1 MEQLRLGLD
10 TLRELDRG
18 INVHAVDVALMQ
30 AVNDVLD
37 RPTEAKAR
45 TVTIQ
50 IEVIP
55 QVTQDMRLVGVTT
68 QFQVMSKMP
77 NRRSEPYVMRI
88 TRDGLFFNP
97 DNLRDDAPTLP
108 YHDDRSD
115 A

>member
-1 MEQLRLGLD
+1 VEQLRLGLD
-10 TLRELDRG
+10 TLRDLDRG

-45 TVTIQ
+45 MVTIQ
-50 IEVIP
+50 IEVTP

-68 QFQVMSKMP
+68 QFQVITKMP
-77 NRRSEPYVMRI
+77 NRRSEPYVMSI
-88 TRDGLFFNP
+88 NRDGLFFNP

-108 YHDDRSD
+108 YNSERDD

>member
-1 MEQLRLGLD
+1 VEQLRLGLD

-37 RPTEAKAR
+37 RPTEAKPR

-50 IEVIP
+50 IEVVP

-68 QFQVMSKMP
+68 QFQVITKTP
-77 NRRSEPYVMRI
+77 NRRSEPYVMKI

-108 YHDDRSD
+108 YHDERSD
-115 A
+115 R